1 MTMMTKPQ
9 AFDRLR
15 GFIRDTRATMR
26 HSAHDDGNARKI
38 MQCRSASLGQ
48 IMREVSI
55 ATEDDE
61 TPLTAEQ
68 RDTLKQAQQFSTELS
83 TWLNAAKVAHDAEL
97 RRLAAMPTDENQRV
111 VERQHAATGW
121 QYTDHR
127 PDGDS
132 FSGLPARRS
141 GRTFASLFP
150 SAASDTSG
158 WADGAEYLQVIGR
171 GLHDHRLRPSASSMI
186 EHDGPAGGYAVPAP
200 LFGSWLDASLESE
213 IVRPRATTWG
223 MTSKTLDVPAFNDL
237 DRSSGDVAGLE
248 LAFTP
253 ETGTLTPQVAK
264 LRAVHLTA
272 NKAALYVECSNELLN
287 DAPMFAQNL
296 GEAITR
302 ALSFGLDREFLF
314 GTGAGAPL
322 GALNAP
328 CTVAVNRTTPNTV
341 KYADLLAMF
350 ARLAASSVSK
360 SVWIAHPSTIPQLG
374 ALSLA
379 VGTGGSA
386 IPVMSQ
392 TDGSFTILSR
402 PVIFSEK
409 MKALGTKADV
419 ALCDFSY
426 YTIGLRQDAA
436 LERSGHVGF
445 ARDVETFRL
454 ITRIDG
460 QPTLSGPITPVN
472 GSDTLSPFV
481 VLDTPA
487 S

>member
-1 MTMMTKPQ
+1 MRLKQLLARQ
-9 AFDRLR
+9 AGILHRIQAIENAAGRNALTGEQRAELKELR
-15 GFIRDTRATMR
+15 DESKILAADIAEARATQDLERSLM
-26 HSAHDDGNARKI
+26 AR
-38 MQCRSASLGQ
+38 QP
-48 IMREVSI
+48 V
-55 ATEDDE
+55 
-61 TPLTAEQ
+61 
-68 RDTLKQAQQFSTELS
+68 
-83 TWLNAAKVAHDAEL
+83 DA
-97 RRLAAMPTDENQRV
+97 NQLE
-111 VERQHAATGW
+111 VERQAAQAQG
-121 QYTDHR
+121 R
-127 PDGDS
+127 PWVSPDQQGATS
-132 FSGLPARRS
+132 PRQR

-150 SAASDTSG
+150 SATSDTSG
-158 WADGAEYLQVIGR
+158 WADHSEYLQVIGR
-171 GLHDHRLRPSASSMI
+171 GLHDQRLRPSASSMI

-200 LFGSWLDASLESE
+200 LFGSWLDTSLESE

-253 ETGTLTPQVAK
+253 ETGTMTPQVAQ
-264 LRAVHLTA
+264 LRALHLSA
-272 NKAALYVECSNELLN
+272 HKAALYVECSNELLN

-314 GTGAGAPL
+314 GTGTGAPL
-322 GALNAP
+322 GALVAP
-328 CTVAVNRTTPNTV
+328 CTVAVNRTTANTV

-350 ARLAASSVSK
+350 ARLAAASVSK

-379 VGTGGSA
+379 IGTGGSA

-392 TDGSFTILSR
+392 QDGSFTILSR

-409 MKALGTKADV
+409 LKGLGTKADI

>member
-1 MTMMTKPQ
+1 
-9 AFDRLR
+9 
-15 GFIRDTRATMR
+15 
-26 HSAHDDGNARKI
+26 
-38 MQCRSASLGQ
+38 
-48 IMREVSI
+48 
-55 ATEDDE
+55 
-61 TPLTAEQ
+61 
-68 RDTLKQAQQFSTELS
+68 
-83 TWLNAAKVAHDAEL
+83 
-97 RRLAAMPTDENQRV
+97 
-111 VERQHAATGW
+111 
-121 QYTDHR
+121 
-127 PDGDS
+127 
-132 FSGLPARRS
+132 
-141 GRTFASLFP
+141 
-150 SAASDTSG
+150 
-158 WADGAEYLQVIGR
+158 
-171 GLHDHRLRPSASSMI
+171 MI
-186 EHDGPAGGYAVPAP
+186 EGGDPLGGYAVPRP
-200 LFGSWLDASLESE
+200 LFGGWLDASLESE
-213 IVRPRATTWG
+213 IVRPRATVWG
-223 MTSKTLDVPAFNDL
+223 MTSRTLDVPAFNDL

-253 ETGTLTPQVAK
+253 ETGTLSPQVAK

-314 GTGAGAPL
+314 GTGTGTPL
-322 GALNAP
+322 GALVAP
-328 CTVAVNRTTPNTV
+328 CTVAVNRTTANKVT
-341 KYADLLAMF
+341 YADLLAMF
-350 ARLAASSVSK
+350 ARLAAASVSK

-402 PVIFSEK
+402 PVVFSEK

-426 YTIGLRQDAA
+426 YAIGLLQEAA